1 MNEINP
7 PLSRQYPVLEGITL
21 VIKFISILT
30 FISLILVLSSRVMAG
45 EHLRI
50 GYQKYGSLPL
60 LKARGDLDKHLSY
73 SGIEVLWI
81 PFSSSSK
88 LLEGIALGSIDFGA
102 TGETSP
108 IFAQAAGA
116 ALFYVGYEPPAPRGE
131 AILLPKNSPIRTL
144 AGLRGKKIGFDPA
157 SDVHYLLLQALENA
171 GISYEEIQVIYLPTH
186 EARAAFEN
194 GSVDAWVVCDPYLA
208 AVQRDLDA
216 KVLTDGT
223 GLVNNHQFYL
233 TSQTFAAQ
241 HPKVVQILLEEIK
254 ELDEWSKRHLGEVV
268 EIFSPELGLETKV
281 VQVAAS
287 RTSYGVQAMNEAV
300 VKEQQQIANSFRKA
314 GLLQQNIQV
323 ASSIW
328 LPRQTLVLR
337 ED

>member
-1 MNEINP
+1 MNKINSLP
-7 PLSRQYPVLEGITL
+7 SKPILKAITTALE
-21 VIKFISILT
+21 FISILT
-30 FISLILVLSSRVMAG
+30 FISFIWLLSSKVMAG

-73 SGIEVLWI
+73 SGVEVLWI

-102 TGETSP
+102 TGEASP

-116 ALFYVGYEPPAPRGE
+116 SLFYVGYEPPAPRGE

-171 GISYEEIQVIYLPTH
+171 GISYDEIQTVYLPIH

-208 AVQRDLDA
+208 AVQRDLAA

-223 GLVNNHQFYL
+223 GLVNNRQFYV

-254 ELDEWSKRHLGEVV
+254 ELDEWSKRHLGVVV
-268 EIFSPELGLETKV
+268 EMFSPELGLETKV
-281 VQVAAS
+281 VQIAAS
-287 RTSYGVQAMNEAV
+287 RTSYGVQAMNESV
-300 VKEQQQIANSFRKA
+300 VKEQQQIAHSFRKA